1 MTFSSVAFAAS
12 AFALLSSVS
21 AHGTVSG
28 IVVDGK
34 LNTGYSPSFQF
45 SNPPPVVA
53 GWSIP
58 DDLDNGFV
66 GPDMFQNPDIIC
78 HVGATNAGT
87 SITVAAGSTVELQWT
102 PWPES
107 HKGPVIDYLASCN
120 GACES
125 VDKTTL
131 KFFKIGEEGLI
142 DGSNAPGNWASD
154 KLIANSN
161 TWVAT
166 IPADIA
172 PGNYVLRHEIIALHS
187 AYDANGAQNYPQC
200 INLVVTGSGTAKPAG
215 VAGTELYKST
225 DAGILIDIYKTLAS
239 YVIPGPALYNS
250 GAAPAPVEG
259 SSTAIATP
267 TTIDAPSTVAA
278 PTTIA
283 QTTTTG
289 APFPFSN
296 STIPTVPTTTTVSP
310 VVPDDSVDAPETP
323 TTTSAPVVVSPGQG
337 DNEPAVT
344 RIVTVIPLPETTS
357 ACDAAATVTVTSAGA
372 TVTVAAPATT
382 VIVTATVTASA
393 KPLPSGATFDDVV
406 SWFTN
411 GVKNAAG
418 GRRRH
423 ARAVKL

>member
-1 MTFSSVAFAAS
+1 MSFSTVAFAAS
-12 AFALLSSVS
+12 ALALLSTVS

-58 DDLDNGFV
+58 EDLDNGFV
-66 GPDMFQNPDIIC
+66 DPARFQDPDIIC

-120 GACES
+120 GECET
-125 VDKTTL
+125 VDKTAL

-166 IPADIA
+166 IPSDIA

-187 AYDANGAQNYPQC
+187 AYDDNGAQNYPQC

-215 VAGTELYKST
+215 VAGTELYKRT

-250 GAAPAPVEG
+250 GSAPAPVES
-259 SSTAIATP
+259 SSTVETSTTIAAPTTVDTP
-267 TTIDAPSTVAA
+267 TTIV
-278 PTTIA
+278 PTIS
-283 QTTTTG
+283 TG
-289 APFPFSN
+289 APFPFTN
-296 STIPTVPTTTTVSP
+296 SSAPAVPTTTAISP
-310 VVPDDSVDAPETP
+310 AGPNDSVDAPEPP
-323 TTTSAPVVVSPGQG
+323 TTTSAPVIVAPGVG
-337 DNEPAVT
+337 DEEDTVTGPAIP
-344 RIVTVIPLPETTS
+344 IVTASPQPDTPTV
-357 ACDAAATVTVTSAGA
+357 CDSAATVTVTSAGA
-372 TVTVAAPATT
+372 TVTVTAPATT
-382 VIVTATVTASA
+382 VTVTASA
-393 KPLPSGATFDDVV
+393 KPLPSGATFDDVL
-406 SWFTN
+406 SWFSSS
-411 GVKNAAG
+411 VKKAAG
-418 GRRRH
+418 GRSRRH

>member
-58 DDLDNGFV
+58 QDLDNGFV
-66 GPDMFQNPDIIC
+66 GPDKFQNNDIIC

-107 HKGPVIDYLASCN
+107 HKGP
-120 GACES
+120 
-125 VDKTTL
+125 
-131 KFFKIGEEGLI
+131 
-142 DGSNAPGNWASD
+142 
-154 KLIANSN
+154 
-161 TWVAT
+161 
-166 IPADIA
+166 
-172 PGNYVLRHEIIALHS
+172 IIALHS

-225 DAGILIDIYKTLAS
+225 DAGILIDIYKTLTS
-239 YVIPGPALYNS
+239 YAIPGPALYNS
-250 GAAPAPVEG
+250 GAATAPVEG
-259 SSTAIATP
+259 SSTAAAAP
-267 TTIDAPSTVAA
+267 TTVDTPSTIAA

-296 STIPTVPTTTTVSP
+296 STVPAVPTTTTISP
-310 VVPDDSVDAPETP
+310 VVPDDSVDTPELP
-323 TTTSAPVVVSPGQG
+323 TITSAPVVVAPGQG
-337 DNEPAVT
+337 DEKPVT

-357 ACDAAATVTVTSAGA
+357 ACDAVATVTVTSAGA

-382 VIVTATVTASA
+382 VTVTVTASA

>member
-28 IVVDGK
+28 IVVNGK

-58 DDLDNGFV
+58 QDLDNGFV
-66 GPDMFQNPDIIC
+66 GPDKFQNNDIIC

-120 GACES
+120 GACET
-125 VDKTTL
+125 VDKTAL

-225 DAGILIDIYKTLAS
+225 DAGILIDIYKTLTS
-239 YVIPGPALYNS
+239 YAIPGPALYNS

-259 SSTAIATP
+259 SSTAVAAP
-267 TTIDAPSTVAA
+267 TTVDTPSTIAA

-283 QTTTTG
+283 PTTTTG

-296 STIPTVPTTTTVSP
+296 STVPAVPTTTTISP
-310 VVPDDSVDAPETP
+310 VVPDDSVDTPELP
-323 TTTSAPVVVSPGQG
+323 TITSAPVVVAPGQG
-337 DNEPAVT
+337 DEEPVT

-357 ACDAAATVTVTSAGA
+357 ACSAAATVTVTSAGA

-382 VIVTATVTASA
+382 VTVTVTASA

>member
-1 MTFSSVAFAAS
+1 MSFSSVAFAAS

-28 IVVDGK
+28 IVVDGT

-58 DDLDNGFV
+58 EDLDNGFV
-66 GPDMFQNPDIIC
+66 DPARFQDPDIIC

-120 GACES
+120 GECET
-125 VDKTTL
+125 VDKTAL

-142 DGSNAPGNWASD
+142 DGKNSPGNWASD
-154 KLIANSN
+154 KLIANDN

-187 AYDANGAQNYPQC
+187 AYDSNGAQNYPQC

-215 VAGTELYKST
+215 VAGTELYKIT
-225 DAGILIDIYKTLAS
+225 DPGILIDIYKTLAS

-250 GAAPAPVEG
+250 GAAPAPVETSAAASVPVE
-259 SSTAIATP
+259 SSTAIAP
-267 TTIDAPSTVAA
+267 A
-278 PTTIA
+278 
-283 QTTTTG
+283 TTTG

-296 STIPTVPTTTTVSP
+296 STVTAVPTATGISP
-310 VVPDDSVDAPETP
+310 VLPGDSVDTPELP
-323 TTTSAPVVVSPGQG
+323 TTTSGPVAVIPGQG
-337 DNEPAVT
+337 DDEN
-344 RIVTVIPLPETTS
+344 IVTGTTTAAATVSQQPEAPTV
-357 ACDAAATVTVTSAGA
+357 CDAAATVTVTSAAA
-372 TVTVAAPATT
+372 TVTVDAPATT
-382 VIVTATVTASA
+382 VTVTVTASA
-393 KPLPSGATFDDVV
+393 KPLPSGATFDDVL
-406 SWFTN
+406 SWFSN
-411 GVKNAAG
+411 GVKNAASG

>member
-1 MTFSSVAFAAS
+1 MSFSTVAFAAS
-12 AFALLSSVS
+12 ALALLSTVS

-58 DDLDNGFV
+58 EDLDNGFV
-66 GPDMFQNPDIIC
+66 APAKFQDPDIIC

-87 SITVAAGSTVELQWT
+87 SITVAAGSTVDLQWT
-102 PWPES
+102 TWPES

-120 GACES
+120 GECET
-125 VDKTTL
+125 VDKTSL

-142 DGSNAPGNWASD
+142 DGATAPGNWASD

-172 PGNYVLRHEIIALHS
+172 PGNYVLRQEIIALHS

-200 INLVVTGSGTAKPAG
+200 INLIVTGSGTAEPAG
-215 VAGTELYKST
+215 VVGTELYKST

-250 GAAPAPVEG
+250 GAAPAPVV
-259 SSTAIATP
+259 SSAATVAP
-267 TTIDAPSTVAA
+267 TSIVAPSTIAV
-278 PTTIA
+278 PTTS
-283 QTTTTG
+283 TG
-289 APFPFSN
+289 APFPFTN
-296 STIPTVPTTTTVSP
+296 STAPAVPTPTATFP
-310 VVPDDSVDAPETP
+310 GVPNDSVDAPEPP
-323 TTTSAPVVVSPGQG
+323 TTTSAPVVVAPGTG
-337 DNEPAVT
+337 DDED
-344 RIVTVIPLPETTS
+344 IVTGTTTAVATASQQPEVPS
-357 ACDAAATVTVTSAGA
+357 VCDSAATVTVTSAGA
-372 TVTVAAPATT
+372 TVTVSAPATT
-382 VIVTATVTASA
+382 VTVTVTASA
-393 KPLPSGATFDDVV
+393 KPLPSGATFDDVL
-406 SWFTN
+406 SWFSN
-411 GVKNAAG
+411 GVKNAAAG

-423 ARAVKL
+423 ARAVRL